1 MFSGNTVLMNGGIF
15 DIFGM
20 KLYIFA
26 GIIELINEQ

>member
-20 KLYIFA
+20 KLYIFC
-26 GIIELINEQ
+26 GDYRIDQ